1 MTQYAAIICTR
12 GTRHGTSIE
21 LSAEERGTLENWA
34 RASTTEQRL
43 VLRARPVLAAAEG
56 ATTAAIAQRFRVRPA
71 TVSQW
76 RRRFT
81 AQRLVGLEDRLRPGP
96 RRRYG
101 EETEG
106 RTLAL
111 LDQPPPSGYAT

>member
-1 MTQYAAIICTR
+1 
-12 GTRHGTSIE
+12 
-21 LSAEERGTLENWA
+21 
-34 RASTTEQRL
+34 
-43 VLRARPVLAAAEG
+43 
-56 ATTAAIAQRFRVRPA
+56 
-71 TVSQW
+71 
-76 RRRFT
+76 
-81 AQRLVGLEDRLRPGP
+81 LEDRLRPGP